1 VTVVLVVGTLLSS
14 AVLATSL
21 LAVTPRLLRRLA
33 LYDVPTS
40 RSSHDRPVL
49 RGAGIA
55 VAAAIA
61 SVLLAASAAAA
72 TTDAAAMRTVAG
84 TVALFAVLGFVEDQ
98 RGLSVGAR
106 LRWQGGLATLVGATL
121 SAVTSSWWLW
131 LPGALLIVAYVNVTN
146 FMDGINSISALH
158 GAVGGASLAVLGLLE
173 HQWWLVAA
181 GSAGAGAFAAF
192 LPWNGLGRVT
202 YFLGD
207 VGSYALGGFLAVCV
221 AGAVMA
227 GVRPWPVLSI
237 LSVYVLDVGL
247 TLLRR
252 LRAGED
258 VTLPH
263 REHVYQRLTGAGLGH
278 VQVGILVSFCTL
290 SVVLA
295 GLAGAS
301 SDRLEVVLLCAG
313 VQAAVLA
320 GYAVL
325 PRALDRLRPAGAG
338 SVTAPAGAPAA
349 RG

>member
-1 VTVVLVVGTLLSS
+1 MTVVLVVGPLLSS

-33 LYDVPTS
+33 LYDVPTK

-55 VAAAIA
+55 VATAIA
-61 SVLLAASAAAA
+61 AVLLAWSAAAA
-72 TTDAAAMRTVAG
+72 TMDAAAMWAVAG
-84 TVALFAVLGFVEDQ
+84 AVSLFALLGFVEDH

-106 LRWQGGLATLVGATL
+106 LRWQGTLAALAAAAL
-121 SAVTSSWWLW
+121 SAVTSSWWLC
-131 LPGALLIVAYVNVTN
+131 LPAALLIAAYVNVAN

-173 HQWWLVAA
+173 HQAWLVTA
-181 GSAGAGAFAAF
+181 GLAGAGAFAAF

-207 VGSYALGGFLAVCV
+207 VGSYALGGFLAVCA

-227 GVRPWPVLSI
+227 GVPPWPVLSI

-252 LRAGED
+252 LRAGENI
-258 VTLPH
+258 TRPH
-263 REHVYQRLTGAGLGH
+263 CEHVYQRLTRSGLGH
-278 VQVGILVSFCTL
+278 VRVGVLVLCCTL

-295 GLAGAS
+295 GLVGAT
-301 SDRLEVVLLCAG
+301 SDSLVVVLLCVG

-320 GYAVL
+320 GYAAL
-325 PRALDRLRPAGAG
+325 PRALDRLGCAVAPP
-338 SVTAPAGAPAA
+338 VTAPAGAPPSM
-349 RG
+349 G